1 MNIVKWTPF
10 GSIDNFFDND
20 DFFSFVPAVSRK
32 IKPSMDIYQTK
43 DSVVAEAQLA
53 GVDPKDV
60 EVTVENNILTI
71 KGETKKE
78 KETKE
83 KDYYFKEI
91 KSGSFIRSV
100 TLPVN
105 VKADGAKA
113 ESDEGILRITIPKV
127 EKKILKKV
135 PIVKIKK

>member
-10 GSIDNFFDND
+10 GSIDNFFDDD
-20 DFFSFVPAVSRK
+20 DFFSLIPAVSRK
-32 IKPSMDIYQTK
+32 IKPFMDIYQTK

-91 KSGSFIRSV
+91 KSGSFVRSV
-100 TLPVN
+100 ALPVN
-105 VKADGAKA
+105 VMADGAKA
-113 ESDEGILRITIPKV
+113 ESDEGILKITIPKA
-127 EKKILKKV
+127 EKKTSKKI
-135 PIVKIKK
+135 PIAKIKK

>member
-10 GSIDNFFDND
+10 GGIDSFFDDD
-20 DFFSFVPAVSRK
+20 DFFSFVPSASRK
-32 IKPSMDIYQTK
+32 IKPFMDIYQTK
-43 DSVVAEAQLA
+43 DSVVAEAQLT

-60 EVTVENNILTI
+60 EITVENNILTI

-91 KSGSFIRSV
+91 KSGSFVRSV
-100 TLPVN
+100 ALPVN
-105 VKADGAKA
+105 VKSDGAKA
-113 ESDEGILRITIPKV
+113 ESDDGILRIIIPKA
-127 EKKILKKV
+127 EKKTLKKV
-135 PIVKIKK
+135 PVVKVKK